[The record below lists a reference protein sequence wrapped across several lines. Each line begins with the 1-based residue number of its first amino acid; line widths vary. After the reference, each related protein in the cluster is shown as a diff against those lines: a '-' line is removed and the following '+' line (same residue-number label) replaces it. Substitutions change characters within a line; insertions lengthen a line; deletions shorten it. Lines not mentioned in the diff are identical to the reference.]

1 VNRRLFI
8 DWMRGVAV
16 LCMIEHHT
24 FDALLSPSLHGSAPD
39 RLFRFLGGVAAPGF
53 LFLAGLAVALTLE
66 EKPRATCL
74 KAARRGLL
82 ILAGAYAFRFQE
94 WALAGAKGPWREML
108 RIDIL
113 NTIGVALV
121 LVALAFALFRRPLAA
136 FVLGALLVAGLAP
149 IVWAAPLDGVPQL
162 VADYLHGGPPRA
174 LFPLFPWLAHAF
186 AGAAVGVLFAR
197 ARRAQAEDRLMLRLA
212 AGAAALC
219 VVTLAVDALP
229 FHLYSSMSWWHTS
242 PAYFLLRT
250 VSNVLLLCA
259 LWLLERLWQPARA
272 GVLAQLGRHSLVVYW
287 VHVEL
292 VYGRW
297 FWRARGTLTLA
308 QGAVALAGVLL
319 AMVGVAYLA
328 DPIQARAR
336 LPRVAVA

>member
-1 VNRRLFI
+1 
-8 DWMRGVAV
+8 
-16 LCMIEHHT
+16 
-24 FDALLSPSLHGSAPD
+24 
-39 RLFRFLGGVAAPGF
+39 
-53 LFLAGLAVALTLE
+53 
-66 EKPRATCL
+66 
-74 KAARRGLL
+74 
-82 ILAGAYAFRFQE
+82 
-94 WALAGAKGPWREML
+94 ML

-121 LVALAFALFRRPLAA
+121 LVALACALFRRPVVAFGA

-197 ARRAQAEDRLMLRLA
+197 ARRAQTEDRLMLRLA
-212 AGAAALC
+212 VGALALC
-219 VVTLAVDALP
+219 AATLAVDALP

-297 FWRARGTLTLA
+297 FWRARGTLSLA

-328 DPIQARAR
+328 DPIKAKAR
-336 LPRVAVA
+336 LPRVAIA